1 MATSI
6 IRTLTAYLVGWLL
19 SLGVVQAVGF
29 TEEQLSWVVVV
40 VLTGGSAVLTSLYY
54 TAVRLLEQRWPA
66 FGWLLGRKG
75 APIYEGR
82 HEA

>member
-6 IRTLTAYLVGWLL
+6 IRTVTAYLVGWLL
-19 SLGVVQAVGF
+19 SFSIIQSIGL
-29 TEEQLSWVVVV
+29 THEQLTWLVIA
-40 VLTGGSAVLTSLYY
+40 VLSGLSTVIGSAWYA
-54 TAVRLLEQRWPA
+54 AVRKLEQRWPA